1 MTFLNEKKT
10 FLAKSDKSKK
20 GSIDTRMLPI
30 MVVVNTNSHYYT
42 TSSCSGRVY
51 FWHGGEKKNEME
63 WVKVSHDLIDVSF
76 LDILER
82 KGVVW
87 LRFESSIL
95 HIACDSLDAA
105 NGLLDLVKPLY
116 KKSSI
121 LTARNK
127 IIVEIRGG
135 ELIEMPFY
143 QDGKLVF
150 CGDREWLVKL
160 INQKMEKNW
169 KRLEEFG
176 KIMRKVNS
184 T

>member
-30 MVVVNTNSHYYT
+30 MDMVNANLHYYT

-51 FWHGGEKKNEME
+51 FWQGGQKKNEME
-63 WVKVSHDLIDVSF
+63 WINVSHDLIDGSF
-76 LDILER
+76 LEISVR

-105 NGLLDLVKPLY
+105 NLLLDEVKGLY

-150 CGDREWLVKL
+150 CGDREWLIDF
-160 INQKMEKNW
+160 INRNQEKNW
-169 KRLEEFG
+169 KRLEELKELLK
-176 KIMRKVNS
+176 KIK
-184 T
+184 

>member
-1 MTFLNEKKT
+1 MNEKKT

-20 GSIDTRMLPI
+20 GSIDTRMLPV
-30 MVVVNTNSHYYT
+30 MGVVNASAHYYT

-51 FWHGGEKKNEME
+51 FWQGSGKKNETE
-63 WVKVSHDLIDVSF
+63 WIKISHDLIDASF
-76 LDILER
+76 LEIPAR
-82 KGVVW
+82 KGAVW

-95 HIACDSLDAA
+95 HIACDSLEAA
-105 NGLLDLVKPLY
+105 NLLLDAVKGLY

-150 CGDREWLVKL
+150 CGDREWLVEL

-169 KRLEEFG
+169 KRLEELRNMIG
-176 KIMRKVNS
+176 KIE
-184 T
+184 